1 MNNETINLVLKVL
14 ALAGIVALV
23 YFMFRKKG
31 SAQTGINRAVDLR
44 MQELQ
49 SQGMDEV
56 EAHKQAITENRM
68 RILARQKTTSIVMG
82 ALWIV
87 FGVVFYIQ
95 LGRLDLSSIALV
107 GLGLVQ
113 IATVLLIKPG

>member
-1 MNNETINLVLKVL
+1 MTSETINLILKLL

-23 YFMFRKKG
+23 YFLFRKKG
-31 SAQTGINRAVDLR
+31 SDNGGISKAVEIR

-56 EAHKQAITENRM
+56 EAEKQAFAENRTRM
-68 RILARQKTTSIVMG
+68 LARQRTSSMVIG

-113 IATVLLIKPG
+113 IATAFLIKPG